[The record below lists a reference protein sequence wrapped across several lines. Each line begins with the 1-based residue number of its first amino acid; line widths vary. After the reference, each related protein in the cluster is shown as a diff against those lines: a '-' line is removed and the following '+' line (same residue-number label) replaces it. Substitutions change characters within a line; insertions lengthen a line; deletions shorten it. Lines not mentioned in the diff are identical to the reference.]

1 MKLTRTNAPLS
12 CSGWYKFPDPYIVAE
27 KKFNVKGVLYAKR
40 IFFHRD
46 AYIYISFIF
55 LLQFRS
61 KTASFFSLSVC
72 QIMLSMEISLFK
84 PALFI
89 KRAVNV
95 SLREILKNCHF
106 FFSFF
111 VSNSADLKQKKEKR
125 ERKKEI
131 ESRVFTTRT
140 RDIISRASF
149 KRCSVHSKESKKYV
163 QRNIESIVII
173 YKASSTGCV
182 QRLAVFPIRI
192 ILHSNTN
199 PCKRLRAAN
208 DTSYTTDVFHY

>member
-1 MKLTRTNAPLS
+1 MR
-12 CSGWYKFPDPYIVAE
+12 
-27 KKFNVKGVLYAKR
+27 NVFSFTVMR
-40 IFFHRD
+40 
-46 AYIYISFIF
+46 IYISFIF

-111 VSNSADLKQKKEKR
+111 VSNSADLKE
-125 ERKKEI
+125 ERKEREKKRDREQGI
-131 ESRVFTTRT
+131 YNENERHNFSRVIQT
-140 RDIISRASF
+140 
-149 KRCSVHSKESKKYV
+149 
-163 QRNIESIVII
+163 
-173 YKASSTGCV
+173 
-182 QRLAVFPIRI
+182 L
-192 ILHSNTN
+192 
-199 PCKRLRAAN
+199 
-208 DTSYTTDVFHY
+208 

>member
-1 MKLTRTNAPLS
+1 MKTWLKLTRTNAPLS

-106 FFSFF
+106 FFFF
-111 VSNSADLKQKKEKR
+111 RFEQRWFKIE
-125 ERKKEI
+125 ERKEREKKRDREQGI
-131 ESRVFTTRT
+131 YNENERHNFSRVIQT
-140 RDIISRASF
+140 
-149 KRCSVHSKESKKYV
+149 
-163 QRNIESIVII
+163 
-173 YKASSTGCV
+173 
-182 QRLAVFPIRI
+182 L
-192 ILHSNTN
+192 
-199 PCKRLRAAN
+199 
-208 DTSYTTDVFHY
+208 